1 MRLQLLATF
10 LLATIATAQTPPKP
24 VRLIA
29 EAEDFTVKSGWQ
41 VTPYRENYFA
51 STFAVTFLSRM
62 GCLTAAEQ
70 GQAIAEQVVEI
81 PAADEYQVL
90 ARYEQP
96 YNFSCEFTIE
106 IEQNGKVVARHE
118 LGRLTDPKIWPMNK
132 NQRKPME
139 RYWWGNTDDIVWQNP
154 GTAKLAAGRAI
165 LRLLAGPQT
174 NPRAAKRSVDVIV
187 LTNDKDGV
195 AAQAKQR
202 TYLELDGWLVQD
214 GDLFVRFTN
223 PKDAPGPCL
232 PVVAPYSQGQH
243 SPYYIHIRDWPTTRV
258 LKSGRLPDVTAYE
271 IVGPRSLAVRAD
283 QLAPIVD
290 PTPFTAPADPK
301 KPNAPGKVVIPI
313 SEYLQPG
320 DVSGWV
326 PVGQVLDALHNC
338 IWFPQAIYTN
348 KNAEVYL
355 KLEFAIPDGRGG
367 LRSVKEITVHQDG
380 TGHRRGGLP
389 GTNFEMPG
397 NIAPNAAMAQALKER
412 FWLPEIRTQN
422 EALQWLRAA
431 VAKFPPVG
439 STAKRFLIYQIMGFS
454 SALDQFPEAREL
466 AAALGDNTAD
476 NHHGIAANW
485 HRDTKPGLPLQKT
498 NLDGVSVIS
507 YGDET
512 HLPSAKLTDAEF
524 SAWLDAKGVK
534 YAGPIQWTSIKTD
547 PLYYYSVIA
556 GIEKGAQPFI
566 DATAYYATNG
576 VVAGAN
582 YGPHSNYMVSEMF
595 WIRPFKL
602 NALSLAWSEDY
613 VWQVP
618 EFSVQV
624 VGYQTTGFRAGTKY
638 HNQPIMMYVMPH
650 SPGNTPRDFRLSFYT
665 CLAHG
670 MKMVNYFCA
679 SPLAVGGTENYV
691 ATDDLPMWRAIYT
704 VSHEAGIFEN
714 YVMHGRVRPAQIGL
728 LLSSVD
734 DVWGD
739 FRNNNLALHNNERKA
754 IYYAL
759 RHAQMPVDMLS
770 EDDVIDGLAKDYRVI
785 YVTQQW
791 MHSKC
796 LAALQAWVERGGT
809 VVALAGGGFKDEFN
823 RLNPQANN
831 FYGAKNQE
839 ITVDPQLVSKY
850 LLEDNK
856 PFLTKQDLP
865 VYEPIDTATW
875 GQGTAS
881 GVPVI
886 VWKQNLEVGDGKVI
900 GTFKDGRPAVI
911 EKLHGQGKVYLFGFL
926 PGQAYLKS
934 GLPVRPVDR
943 GGTDAGF
950 DHFLPTG
957 MDVDLRRRL
966 VDDFLPKDF
975 VRPVVCSEPLV
986 ETTSIDSPGK
996 LGVPLINY
1004 TGKPIEKLTVKIAGL
1019 QSAKSVRSV
1028 ERGVLKPK
1036 FDGELCTIELPINV
1050 ADMLLIDR

>member
-1 MRLQLLATF
+1 MSRYLLTSLCLA
-10 LLATIATAQTPPKP
+10 ATIANAQVTPKP

-29 EAEDFTVKSGWQ
+29 EAEDFTVKTGWQ

-62 GCLTAAEQ
+62 GCLTATEHGPAVAEQ
-70 GQAIAEQVVEI
+70 IINI
-81 PAADEYQVL
+81 PSADEFQVF

-96 YNFSCEFTIE
+96 YNFSCEFTVE
-106 IEQNGKVVARHE
+106 IEQAGQVVARQE
-118 LGRLTDPKIWPMNK
+118 FGRLSDPKIWPMNK

-154 GTAKLAAGRAI
+154 GTVKLTAGPAT
-165 LRLLAGPQT
+165 LRLIAGPQS
-174 NPRAAKRSVDVIV
+174 NARAAKRSVDVIV
-187 LTNDKDGV
+187 LTNDKAGV

-202 TYLELDGWLVQD
+202 TYLEMDGWLVQA

-223 PKDAPGPCL
+223 PADASGPCL
-232 PVVAPYSQGQH
+232 PVVAPFAEGQH
-243 SPYYIHIRDWPTTRV
+243 SPYYVHIRDWPTTRV
-258 LKSGRLPDVTAYE
+258 LKSGRLTDVTTYE
-271 IVGPRSLAVRAD
+271 IAGPRSLAVKAE
-283 QLAPIVD
+283 QLAPVLD
-290 PTPFTAPADPK
+290 PAKFTAPPDPK
-301 KPNAPGKVVIPI
+301 KPNAAAQVVIPVA
-313 SEYLQPG
+313 EYLQPG
-320 DVSGWV
+320 DRSGWV
-326 PVGQVLDALHNC
+326 PVGQVLDALHNS
-338 IWFPQAIYTN
+338 IWFPKAIYTN
-348 KNAEVYL
+348 KTEEVYL
-355 KLEFAIPDGRGG
+355 KLEFAIPDGKGG
-367 LRSVKEITVHQDG
+367 LKSVKEITVHQAG
-380 TGHRRGGLP
+380 SGQRRAGLP
-389 GTNFEMPG
+389 GVNFEMPG
-397 NIAPNAAMAQALKER
+397 NIAPNAALAQALRER
-412 FWLPEIRTQN
+412 FWLPEIRTQS
-422 EALQWLRAA
+422 EALHWLRMA

-439 STAKRFLIYQIMGFS
+439 SIAKRFPIYQIMGFS
-454 SALDQFPEAREL
+454 SALDQFPEAWEL
-466 AAALGDNTAD
+466 ARALGDNTAVK
-476 NHHGIAANW
+476 HHGIAANW
-485 HRDTKPGLPLQKT
+485 HRETKPGLPLQKA

-524 SAWLDAKGVK
+524 SAWLEAKGVK
-534 YAGPIQWTSIKTD
+534 YAGPIQWTSTKTD

-556 GIEKGAQPFI
+556 GSEKGAQPFI

-576 VVAGAN
+576 IVAGAN

-618 EFSVQV
+618 EFSVQI

-691 ATDDLPMWRAIYT
+691 ATDDLPMWREISK
-704 VSHEAGIFEN
+704 VSHEAGVFED
-714 YVMHGRVRPAQIGL
+714 YVMDGRVRPAQVGL

-759 RHAQMPVDMLS
+759 RHAQVPVDMLS

-791 MHSKC
+791 MHSNC
-796 LAALQAWVERGGT
+796 LTALKVWVEKGGT
-809 VVALAGGGFKDEFN
+809 VVALAAGGFTDEFN
-823 RLNPQANN
+823 QPNPQATN
-831 FYGAKNQE
+831 FYGVKKQS
-839 ITVDPQLVSKY
+839 ITTDSQLVSKY
-850 LLEDNK
+850 LLEADK

-865 VYEPIDTATW
+865 VYEPIDAVRWRSATN
-875 GQGTAS
+875 
-881 GVPVI
+881 VPVI
-886 VWKQNLEVGDGKVI
+886 VWKQNLEVADGKVI
-900 GTFKDGRPAVI
+900 GTFKGGQPAVI
-911 EKLHGQGKVYLFGFL
+911 EKAHGQGKVYLFGFL

-957 MDVDLRRRL
+957 MDTNLRQRL

-975 VRPVVCSEPLV
+975 VRPVLCSEPLV

-996 LGVPLINY
+996 LGIPLINY

-1019 QSAKSVRSV
+1019 KSAKSVRSV
-1028 ERGVLKPK
+1028 ERGALQPK
-1036 FDGELCTIELPINV
+1036 FAGDMLTVELPVTV